1 MNKSELNSI
10 LKKARLPEVSG
21 ESLEDF
27 PRRVAARLSRNDPP
41 PRRAR
46 NFWPGLAWGAGLAAC
61 LVIAFAAGHWR
72 GRVEM
77 ESAAAKDPLANLKL
91 IRETLAMFPNHVRAI
106 VQDEQGLKLVL
117 SDSGGV
123 PASPAIY
130 VRICDGAHCSSF
142 VTFSGQEIQVAG
154 QKVTVL
160 SDPRGEIILTGAQFV
175 WSSAG
180 RNTAANPL
188 KISAQNLGPVTL

>member
-1 MNKSELNSI
+1 MNKSELESI
-10 LKKARLPEVSG
+10 LKKARLPEIPG
-21 ESLEDF
+21 ESIEDF
-27 PRRVAARLSRNDPP
+27 PRRVASRLSRHDPP
-41 PRRAR
+41 PRRAPG
-46 NFWPGLAWGAGLAAC
+46 FWPRLAWAFALAAC

-72 GRVEM
+72 NRM
-77 ESAAAKDPLANLKL
+77 ETQTAAANDPLASLKL

-117 SDSGGV
+117 SDSGSV
-123 PASPAIY
+123 PASSAIY

-175 WSSAG
+175 WSTTG
-180 RNTAANPL
+180 RTTAANPL
-188 KISAQNLGPVTL
+188 KISARNLGPVML